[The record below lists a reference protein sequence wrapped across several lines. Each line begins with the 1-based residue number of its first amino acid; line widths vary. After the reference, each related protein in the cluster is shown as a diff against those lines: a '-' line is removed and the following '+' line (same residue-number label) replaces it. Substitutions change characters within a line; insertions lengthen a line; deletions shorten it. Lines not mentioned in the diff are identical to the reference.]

1 MVKKGVLDPLPEE
14 LYLRCVHCGM
24 CVRNCPAFQETGL
37 EMDSPRG
44 RVQLL
49 RGFSRGELAATPGLF
64 RTAWDCLDC
73 RACEAACP
81 SGVRPGLLV
90 EEARDRLNRFEK
102 RRGAGHFLQELAMRF
117 LFPYPGRLELAGRLL
132 RFYQRSGLRTAV
144 RRLGIL
150 RLFPPAVREMERI
163 LPEIPARTARAIL
176 ADAKA
181 NGEGEKHGKRAG
193 DGRTAGLFL
202 GCVMDVFFAGINL
215 ATARILERHGFRVA
229 APAGQCC
236 CGALHLHNGSRDQAK
251 QLARRNIDAFLAAG
265 VDYVVTNAGGC
276 GAALLEYPEL
286 LAGDPVYADR
296 AREFS
301 RKVIDIAQL
310 LEQTG
315 FLPPRGSFPRRVAYQ
330 ASCHLKNVMGVAD
343 APKRL
348 LRQVPGLTL
357 LAMPDEARCCGSA
370 GIYNLTH
377 PEMAEALL
385 RRKMADLPPGTEVVA
400 TGNPGCLLQLMHGAE
415 KYGPPVQVKHVVE
428 ILDEAYAAGERKK
441 VTLT

>member
-1 MVKKGVLDPLPEE
+1 MLVKKGVLDPLPEE
-14 LYLRCVHCGM
+14 LYLRCAHCGM
-24 CVRNCPAFQETGL
+24 CVRNCPTFQETGL

-49 RGFSRGELAATPGLF
+49 RGLGRGELAATPGLF
-64 RTAWDCLDC
+64 RTIWDCLDC

-81 SGVRPGLLV
+81 SGVRVGFLV
-90 EEARDRLNRFEK
+90 EEARGQFFEGGYRRSAGAFLLN
-102 RRGAGHFLQELAMRF
+102 LALRF
-117 LFPYPGRLELAGRLL
+117 LFPSPGRLELAGRFL
-132 RFYQRSGLRTAV
+132 RFYQRSGLRTAI
-144 RRLGIL
+144 RRLGIR
-150 RLFPPAVREMERI
+150 RLFPPAVREMECI
-163 LPEIPARTARAIL
+163 LPEVPAKSARAIL
-176 ADAKA
+176 TGAKA
-181 NGEGEKHGKRAG
+181 NGGGGKHGKRAG

-202 GCVMDVFFAGINL
+202 GCVMDVLFAGINL
-215 ATARILERHGFRVA
+215 ATARLLERHGFRVTV
-229 APAGQCC
+229 PAGQRC
-236 CGALHLHNGSRDQAK
+236 CGALHLHNGSREQAK
-251 QLARRNIDAFLAAG
+251 KLARRNIDAFLAAG

-276 GAALLEYPEL
+276 GAALLEYPEF

-315 FLPPRGSFPRRVAYQ
+315 FLPPQGSFPHRVAYQ
-330 ASCHLKNVMGVAD
+330 ASCHLKNAMGVAD

-357 LAMPDEARCCGSA
+357 LEMPDEARCCGSA

-377 PEMAEALL
+377 PEMSEALL

-428 ILDEAYAAGERKK
+428 ILEEAYKAGE
-441 VTLT
+441 

>member
-1 MVKKGVLDPLPEE
+1 MDPLPEE
-14 LYLRCVHCGM
+14 IYLRCVHCGM
-24 CVRNCPAFQETGL
+24 CVRNCPTFQETGL

-49 RGFSRGELAATPGLF
+49 RGLNRGELAAGPGLF
-64 RTAWDCLDC
+64 RTIWSCLDC

-81 SGVRPGLLV
+81 SGVRVGFLV
-90 EEARDRLNRFEK
+90 EEARGQFFEGGYWRSTGAFLLN
-102 RRGAGHFLQELAMRF
+102 LAMRF

-132 RFYQRSGLRTAV
+132 RFYQRSGLRAAV

-163 LPEIPARTARAIL
+163 LPEVPAKTARAIL
-176 ADAKA
+176 TGANQNGREENETGVKA
-181 NGEGEKHGKRAG
+181 GN
-193 DGRTAGLFL
+193 GRTAGLFL
-202 GCVMDVFFAGINL
+202 GCVMDVLFAEINL
-215 ATARILERHGFRVA
+215 ATARLLERHGFQVA
-229 APAGQCC
+229 VPAGQCC
-236 CGALHLHNGSRDQAK
+236 CGALHLHNGSRVHAEK
-251 QLARRNIDAFLAAG
+251 LARRNIDAFLAAG

-276 GAALLEYPEL
+276 GAALLEYQEL
-286 LAGDPVYADR
+286 LAGDPVYAER

-310 LEQTG
+310 MEQTG

-348 LRQVPGLTL
+348 LQQVPELTL
-357 LAMPDEARCCGSA
+357 LEMPDEARCCGSA

-385 RRKMADLPPGTEVVA
+385 RRKMADLPPGTEVIA

-415 KYGPPVQVKHVVE
+415 KYGPPVQAKHVVE
-428 ILDEAYAAGERKK
+428 ILEESYAAGERKK

>member
-1 MVKKGVLDPLPEE
+1 M
-14 LYLRCVHCGM
+14 
-24 CVRNCPAFQETGL
+24 
-37 EMDSPRG
+37 
-44 RVQLL
+44 L
-49 RGFSRGELAATPGLF
+49 RGFSRGELTATPGF
-64 RTAWDCLDC
+64 FQRVWNCLDC

-81 SGVRPGLLV
+81 SGMHIGFLV
-90 EEARDRLNRFEK
+90 EEARGQFFDDGYRG
-102 RRGAGHFLQELAMRF
+102 GAGVFLLNLAMRF
-117 LFPYPGRLELAGRLL
+117 LLPYPQRLEAAGQLL
-132 RFYQRSGLRTAV
+132 RFYQRSGLRTAA
-144 RRLGIL
+144 RLLGVL
-150 RLFPPAVREMERI
+150 KLFPPAVREMERI

-176 ADAKA
+176 AKA
-181 NGEGEKHGKRAG
+181 SQNREKKENGTKAG
-193 DGRTAGLFL
+193 DGRTAGFFL
-202 GCVMDVFFAGINL
+202 GCVMDVFFTEINL
-215 ATARILERHGFRVA
+215 ATAHLLERHGFRVA

-236 CGALHLHNGSRDQAK
+236 CGALHLHNGSRDHAEK
-251 QLARRNIDAFLAAG
+251 LARRNIDAFLAAG

-357 LAMPDEARCCGSA
+357 LEMPDEARCCGSA

-377 PEMAEALL
+377 PEIAEALL

-428 ILDEAYAAGERKK
+428 ILDEAYAAGERK
-441 VTLT
+441 

>member
-1 MVKKGVLDPLPEE
+1 MDPLPEE

-24 CVRNCPAFQETGL
+24 CVRNCPTFQETGL

-49 RGFSRGELAATPGLF
+49 RGLNRGELAAGPGLF
-64 RTAWDCLDC
+64 RTIWSCLDC
-73 RACEAACP
+73 RACEAVCP
-81 SGVRPGLLV
+81 SGVRIGFLV
-90 EEARDRLNRFEK
+90 EEARGQFFEGGYRRSKGAFLLN
-102 RRGAGHFLQELAMRF
+102 LAMRF

-132 RFYQRSGLRTAV
+132 RFYQRSGLRTAA

-150 RLFPPAVREMERI
+150 RLFPPAVREIERI
-163 LPEIPARTARAIL
+163 LPEVPAKTARAIL
-176 ADAKA
+176 TGANQNGREENGTGVKA
-181 NGEGEKHGKRAG
+181 GN
-193 DGRTAGLFL
+193 GRTAGLFL
-202 GCVMDVFFAGINL
+202 GCVMDVLFAEINL
-215 ATARILERHGFRVA
+215 ATARLLERHGFQVT
-229 APAGQCC
+229 APAGQRC
-236 CGALHLHNGSRDQAK
+236 CGALHLHNGSREQAK
-251 QLARRNIDAFLAAG
+251 KLARRNIDAFLAAG

-276 GAALLEYPEL
+276 GAALREYPEL

-315 FLPPRGSFPRRVAYQ
+315 FLPPRGSFPRQVAYQ

-357 LAMPDEARCCGSA
+357 LEMPDEARCCGSA

-385 RRKMADLPPGTEVVA
+385 RRKMADLPPGTEVIA

-428 ILDEAYAAGERKK
+428 ILEEAYAAGERKK

>member
-1 MVKKGVLDPLPEE
+1 MPVKKGVLDPLPEE

-24 CVRNCPAFQETGL
+24 CVRNCPTFQETGL

-49 RGFSRGELAATPGLF
+49 RGLGRGELAATQGLF
-64 RTAWDCLDC
+64 QTIWNCLDC

-81 SGVRPGLLV
+81 SGVRVGFLV
-90 EEARDRLNRFEK
+90 EEARGQFFEGGYRRSTGAFLLN
-102 RRGAGHFLQELAMRF
+102 LAMRF

-132 RFYQRSGLRTAV
+132 RFYQRSGLRTVV

-176 ADAKA
+176 AKTNQ
-181 NGEGEKHGKRAG
+181 NGERKECGPKAG
-193 DGRTAGLFL
+193 NGRTAGLFL
-202 GCVMDVFFAGINL
+202 GCVMDVLFAGINL

-236 CGALHLHNGSRDQAK
+236 CGALHLHNGSRELAK

-286 LAGDPVYADR
+286 FAGDPVYANR

-330 ASCHLKNVMGVAD
+330 ASCHLKNVMGVVD

-357 LAMPDEARCCGSA
+357 LEMSDEARCCGSA

-400 TGNPGCLLQLMHGAE
+400 TGNPGCLLQIMHGAE
-415 KYGPPVQVKHVVE
+415 KYGPPVQVKHAVE
-428 ILDEAYAAGERKK
+428 ILDEAYKAGE
-441 VTLT
+441 